1 MKNVAL
7 EKAIKDK
14 QDLAREYN
22 VPISAIVWIGDN
34 HYIVVKDGKEIK
46 IQPSSDSCNAHKNK
60 NKTKEKDYG
69 NNTIDNEQSMQ
80 GAS

>member
-14 QDLAREYN
+14 QELAREYN
-22 VPISAIVWIGDN
+22 VPVSAIVWIGDN

-46 IQPSSDSCNAHKNK
+46 I
-60 NKTKEKDYG
+60 
-69 NNTIDNEQSMQ
+69 
-80 GAS
+80 